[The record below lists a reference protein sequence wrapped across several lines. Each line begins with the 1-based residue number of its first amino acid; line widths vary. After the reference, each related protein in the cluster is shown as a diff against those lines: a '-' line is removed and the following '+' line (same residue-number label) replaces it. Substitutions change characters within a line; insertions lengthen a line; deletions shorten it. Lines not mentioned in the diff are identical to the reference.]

1 MKRLDLASRVRSP
14 WAYYGFWLAA
24 TPCFRDSFVVHDGL
38 ASIRRGFT
46 LPEVHA
52 LVRAAAPI
60 HPVVILRHLPSRFVI
75 RGGTAVGLHPIVK
88 NGPSA

>member
-1 MKRLDLASRVRSP
+1 MDLIRQIDRAWPRQYLLSDLLRSP

-24 TPCFRDSFVVHDGL
+24 TPCFRNSFVIHDCR

-52 LVRAAAPI
+52 LVRNRAPASR
-60 HPVVILRHLPSRFVI
+60 RHLPS
-75 RGGTAVGLHPIVK
+75 
-88 NGPSA
+88 SAEPV